1 MALPAALAVRLRES
15 HWRFVVTGAGGWA
28 GMATLDLLYAAL
40 GGQASRRV
48 LAFGST
54 ARELLL
60 RDGNRVQQ
68 QPLAALAELA
78 SAPTMLLHYAFLTRD
93 RVAGMNLPDYVAQ
106 NRAISELV
114 ERFARRS
121 GVDTA
126 LVLSSGAVYARDGS
140 LERDLQANP
149 YGLLK
154 LEDEARFMRW
164 AEERRAAL
172 VLPRLFNLSGPYIN
186 KLDTYALATLIRAA
200 QAGEPMRIRATRAV
214 VRSYTAVEDLLA
226 ASLWRLAQVGRGAA
240 RFDTAGERE
249 IEIGELALQVNLVL
263 GSTVPIERP
272 PLEGGTRVDRYVGD
286 GAAYAALLDEAGI
299 EPQPLQRQIART
311 AEYLHHHFP

>member
-1 MALPAALAVRLRES
+1 MALPTALAVRLRES

-60 RDGNRVQQ
+60 RGGGRVQQ

-93 RVAGMNLPDYVAQ
+93 RVAGMSLQEYVAQ
-106 NRAISELV
+106 NRAISEFV
-114 ERFARRS
+114 ERFARGP
-121 GVDTA
+121 GVDAA

-149 YGLLK
+149 YGMLK
-154 LEDEARFMRW
+154 LEDETRFARW
-164 AEERRAAL
+164 AAERGATL

-200 QAGEPMRIRATRAV
+200 QAGEPMRIRAAHAV

-226 ASLWRLAQVGRGAA
+226 VSLWRLAQGVRGVV

-249 IEIGELALQVNLVL
+249 VEIGELALEVKLAL
-263 GSTVPIERP
+263 GSAVPIERP
-272 PLEGGTRVDRYVGD
+272 PLDGAQVDRYVGD
-286 GAAYAALLDEAGI
+286 GSAYAELLDQAGI
-299 EPQPLQRQIART
+299 VPLLLQRQIART
-311 AEYLHHHFP
+311 ADDLNQRFP